1 MTNKIY
7 RPYKHPF
14 IHNEGQKPL
23 KGLQNGQKNFAHELQ
38 TAFTSHENQLTL
50 SKHAKQRLEQRGI
63 VINEEKWSQI
73 GQKVNEAK
81 NMGVNDSLV
90 ILDDA
95 ALIISAKN
103 QTVITAM
110 DRNEATAHIFTNIN
124 GTILMD

>member
-7 RPYKHPF
+7 SPYKHPF
-14 IHNEGQKPL
+14 IQNEVKKPL
-23 KGLQNGQKNFAHELQ
+23 NGLQNQQKRFAHELN
-38 TAFTSHENQLTL
+38 TAFNSQDKQLIL

-73 GQKVNEAK
+73 GEKVNEAK
-81 NMGVNDSLV
+81 NMGVVDSLV

-103 QTVITAM
+103 QTVITAL
-110 DRNEATAHIFTNIN
+110 DRYEATSQIF
-124 GTILMD
+124 